1 MTRHRARLAA
11 RVAFV
16 VLLLATLVSF
26 LTPADDLADPGVD
39 DKVAH
44 AVTFAV
50 MALAGRV
57 AGWGPRTLLA
67 GLAAY
72 AVATEVLQHVLP
84 IGRHGDVLDVV
95 ADLVGV
101 LLGLAL
107 ASVVARSVVRRRSLS
122 PAGRPAAPSP
132 APRRG

>member
-1 MTRHRARLAA
+1 MTRHRLRLAA
-11 RVAFV
+11 RAGFV

-44 AVTFAV
+44 ALTFAV
-50 MALAGRV
+50 LALTGRA
-57 AGWGPRTLLA
+57 AGWRPLSLLT

-84 IGRHGDVLDVV
+84 IGRHGDVLDVL
-95 ADLVGV
+95 ADLAGV

-107 ASVVARSVVRRRSLS
+107 AHAVATSVRRGSLS
-122 PAGRPAAPSP
+122 PAGRPGGPCP
-132 APRRG
+132 ARRRG

>member
-1 MTRHRARLAA
+1 MTRHRLRLAA
-11 RVAFV
+11 RAAFV
-16 VLLLATLVSF
+16 VLLVASLVSF

-44 AVTFAV
+44 ALTFAV
-50 MALAGRV
+50 LALAGRV
-57 AGWGPRTLLA
+57 AGWRPLPLLA

-72 AVATEVLQHVLP
+72 AVVTEVLQHVLP

-107 ASVVARSVVRRRSLS
+107 ASVVARLAVRRGSLS
-122 PAGRPAAPSP
+122 PAGRPAGPSP
-132 APRRG
+132 ARRRG